1 MTAER
6 EPEALVRGL
15 AEEQVPSE
23 DLAVLAARRE
33 RLLAAIGRTIRHS
46 AEDRE
51 RSARRRKLATIAGS
65 LALAAGLAL
74 GVVSFRHSH
83 AAKVAAPSAPSAQPS
98 RVAFVRSSS
107 GTLVV
112 THGNRARVVA
122 QNELPSLSGGD
133 ELETSAD
140 GEAVVQT
147 ERSTIQVQPATQ
159 MSVLSPSVVEERIR
173 LALGRLDL
181 KVSKQ
186 PHSPRSV
193 VVETPDAEVVVR
205 GTEFTVAV
213 GSEADTTV
221 TRVSVTE
228 GAVWVLHH
236 GERVLLS
243 LGDEWA
249 SNGERKTVA
258 AAPPPA
264 PEVTTP
270 TPASRSRSRS
280 RSATPAVSAKPAAA
294 KARPDAPPSSTLPE
308 ENRMYQAALDAR
320 NRGDD
325 KKALELF
332 AAVIARYPDG
342 HYGEL
347 AQVERMRALKRLGD
361 RASAA
366 AEARRYLS
374 DRGHDFAREEVRGI
388 ALGEK

>member
-1 MTAER
+1 
-6 EPEALVRGL
+6 V
-15 AEEQVPSE
+15 
-23 DLAVLAARRE
+23 
-33 RLLAAIGRTIRHS
+33 
-46 AEDRE
+46 
-51 RSARRRKLATIAGS
+51 
-65 LALAAGLAL
+65 
-74 GVVSFRHSH
+74 
-83 AAKVAAPSAPSAQPS
+83 
-98 RVAFVRSSS
+98 
-107 GTLVV
+107 
-112 THGNRARVVA
+112 
-122 QNELPSLSGGD
+122 
-133 ELETSAD
+133 
-140 GEAVVQT
+140 
-147 ERSTIQVQPATQ
+147 
-159 MSVLSPSVVEERIR
+159 SVLSPSVVEERIR
-173 LALGRLDL
+173 LALGRVDL

-221 TRVSVTE
+221 TRVHVTE

-243 LGDEWA
+243 VDEEWA

-258 AAPPPA
+258 AAPTPA
-264 PEVTTP
+264 VEVATP
-270 TPASRSRSRS
+270 TRVSRS
-280 RSATPAVSAKPAAA
+280 RSARVVATKAAP
-294 KARPDAPPSSTLPE
+294 ARPDVLPSSTLNQ
-308 ENRMYQAALDAR
+308 ENSMYQSALDAR

-332 AAVIARYPDG
+332 AALIARYPDG

-374 DRGHDFAREEVRGI
+374 ERGHDFAREEVRGI